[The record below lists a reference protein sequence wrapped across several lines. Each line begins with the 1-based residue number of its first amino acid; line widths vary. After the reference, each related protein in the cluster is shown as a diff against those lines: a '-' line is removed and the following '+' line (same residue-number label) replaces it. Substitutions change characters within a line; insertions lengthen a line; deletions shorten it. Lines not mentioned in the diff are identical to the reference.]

1 MGVLSKVMNQCGKPT
16 GRLGRFMVWTFNVHH
31 SKLTDWGLKHV
42 VIEKHDTILDV
53 GCGGGRTVHKLA
65 GIAPEG
71 KVYGVDHS
79 QESVNASRRTNT
91 QLIEIGRVEIRHGSV
106 SALPFSDH
114 TFDLVTAV
122 ETHVF
127 WPDLV
132 ADMREVLRVLK
143 PGGKLII
150 IAEYYKGGK
159 HDRRD
164 QKIAE
169 FMKLPFLSVGEH
181 AELFS
186 KAGYSNLEMFEEFDK
201 GWICVIGK
209 KPA

>member
-1 MGVLSKVMNQCGKPT
+1 MGVMSKLLNQCGKPT

-42 VIEKHDTILDV
+42 AIEKHDTLLDV
-53 GCGGGRTVHKLA
+53 GCGGGRTVYKLA
-65 GIAPEG
+65 RIAPEG

-79 QESVNASRRTNT
+79 QESVAASRRTNK
-91 QLIEIGRVEIRHGSV
+91 QLIEIGRVEIRQGSV
-106 SALPFSDH
+106 SSLPFSDH
-114 TFDLVTAV
+114 TFDIATAV

-127 WPDLV
+127 WPDVV

-143 PGGKLII
+143 PGGRLII

-164 QKIAE
+164 QKIAAL
-169 FMKLPFLSVGEH
+169 MKLPFLNLCDHGQ
-181 AELFS
+181 LFS
-186 KAGYSNLEMFEEFDK
+186 QSGYSDIEMFEQFDK
-201 GWICVIGK
+201 GWICVIGR
-209 KPA
+209 KPS

>member
-1 MGVLSKVMNQCGKPT
+1 MGVVSKLLNQCGKPT

-42 VIEKHDTILDV
+42 AIEQHYTILDV

-65 GIAPEG
+65 GIATEG
-71 KVYGVDHS
+71 KVYGIDHS
-79 QESVNASRRTNT
+79 EESVSTSRRTNKL
-91 QLIEIGRVEIRHGSV
+91 LIAMGRVEIRRCPV
-106 SALPFSDH
+106 SSLPFSDH
-114 TFDLVTAV
+114 MFDVATAV
-122 ETHVF
+122 ETHIF

-143 PGGKLII
+143 PRGTLIV

-159 HDRRD
+159 HNRRD

-169 FMKLPFLSVGEH
+169 SMKLPFLNMSEH
-181 AELFS
+181 GELFS
-186 KAGYSNLEMFEEFDK
+186 KAGYSDIEMFEEYDK
-201 GWICVIGK
+201 GWLCVTGK
-209 KPA
+209 KPS

>member
-1 MGVLSKVMNQCGKPT
+1 MGVMSKLLNQCGKPT
-16 GRLGRFMVWTFNVHH
+16 GRIGRFMVWTFNVHH

-42 VIEKHDTILDV
+42 AIEKHYAILDV

-71 KVYGVDHS
+71 KVYGIDHS
-79 QESVNASRRTNT
+79 EESVSTSRRTNKL
-91 QLIEIGRVEIRHGSV
+91 LIEVGRVEIRRGSV
-106 SALPFSDH
+106 SSLPFSDQM
-114 TFDLVTAV
+114 FDLVTAV

-127 WPDLV
+127 WPDV
-132 ADMREVLRVLK
+132 VVDMREVLRVLK

-159 HDRRD
+159 HNRRD

-169 FMKLPFLSVGEH
+169 LAKLPFLNIDDH
-181 AELFS
+181 RELFS
-186 KAGYSNLEMFEEFDK
+186 KAGYSDIETFEDYDK
-201 GWICVIGK
+201 GWLCVMGK
-209 KPA
+209 RPS